1 MGYHVTTPYIYKPK
15 PPNGHSQTDGHG
27 QSKPTIR
34 HQAPVDPPM
43 PFPTLQQPVEAL
55 SITERQLPGESHR
68 TETVNGLKLLYLS
81 NSLNYVCECTDIVF
95 CLFYLPHAGH
105 YKHVLRK
112 PARFWFGMQ
121 SLFTWWSAGMHF
133 IKERHT
139 HNNYTSKNSFT
150 LFPVILSFSF
160 KCHHMHAWHQAMEWD
175 LAPVWRRLRSKM

>member
-1 MGYHVTTPYIYKPK
+1 MDTAR
-15 PPNGHSQTDGHG
+15 QTVHG

-95 CLFYLPHAGH
+95 CLFICLM
-105 YKHVLRK
+105 LD
-112 PARFWFGMQ
+112 
-121 SLFTWWSAGMHF
+121 
-133 IKERHT
+133 I
-139 HNNYTSKNSFT
+139 TSM
-150 LFPVILSFSF
+150 
-160 KCHHMHAWHQAMEWD
+160 C
-175 LAPVWRRLRSKM
+175 

>member
-1 MGYHVTTPYIYKPK
+1 MCEYVVEDLFPSLIAAFKEICPGGMGYHVTTPYIYKPK

-81 NSLNYVCECTDIVF
+81 NSLNYVCEYTDIVL
-95 CLFYLPHAGH
+95 CLFYLPHAGY

-112 PARFWFGMQ
+112 SAKFGFGMQ
-121 SLFTWWSAGMHF
+121 DLFT
-133 IKERHT
+133 
-139 HNNYTSKNSFT
+139 
-150 LFPVILSFSF
+150 
-160 KCHHMHAWHQAMEWD
+160 
-175 LAPVWRRLRSKM
+175 